1 MEKEKRVGTFEN
13 QQQSF
18 SKNKRITNLSK
29 DRSFFTN
36 IKTLLKKH
44 LDNNQFTKEWDEIC
58 FFAHIRWVI

>member
-1 MEKEKRVGTFEN
+1 MYMEKEKRVGTFEN

-36 IKTLLKKH
+36 IRTLLKKH
-44 LDNNQFTKEWDEIC
+44 LDNNQFTKE
-58 FFAHIRWVI
+58 